1 MTPAL
6 LEVAESVPSTD
17 GGWTKV
23 ERKTKRTKGTNE
35 ILHVKQPFT
44 NENKTKI
51 VGFANTNTHKKMGV
65 KGNGLSEQTVK
76 SEGGDAIARLGK
88 R

>member
-1 MTPAL
+1 

-51 VGFANTNTHKKMGV
+51 VGFANTNTHKKMAD

-76 SEGGDAIARLGK
+76 GEGGDAIARLGK